1 MRIHLA
7 SDHEGYQT
15 RELLAAHLRDA
26 GGGVVEHWVHSH
38 HEHGDYPHLCSLAS
52 TAVAAEPGSRGVLL
66 GGSVDAGQ
74 VAASGVPGVRLAAA
88 GSVEVAQESRTH
100 NDANTLSLDPSA
112 HSLREVFEIVQAFL
126 DTPTPSR

>member
-15 RELLAAHLRDA
+15 RDLLAAHLRDA
-26 GGGVVEHWVHSH
+26 GGDVVDHGVHSH
-38 HEHGDYPHLCSLAS
+38 HEHGDYPNLCSLAA

-66 GGSVDAGQ
+66 GGSGDAGRD
-74 VAASGVPGVRLAAA
+74 AASSVPGARVAAA
-88 GSVEVAQESRTH
+88 GSVEAARESRTH
-100 NDANTLSLDPSA
+100 DDANVLSLEPSA

-126 DTPTPSR
+126 DTPTPGQ